1 MKRTNRGIYVETL
14 VNAPLERVWALT
26 QDPAQHARW
35 DLRFGRIEPQASEKG
50 ARRFTYST
58 FGVSGTGVHVG
69 DRWRETGG
77 ATSSLRFASPH
88 VLSPIAEGAG
98 YWRYEPQAGALR
110 FLTGYDYRARY
121 RRIDR
126 VFRPLMGWATAWSFD
141 RLRLWAE
148 RDQSPARSL
157 ALALGDV
164 AARVAVVP
172 TTSPRRLASA
182 TISVQGRDPA
192 A

>member
-148 RDQSPARSL
+148 RDQSPARS
-157 ALALGDV
+157 A
-164 AARVAVVP
+164 
-172 TTSPRRLASA
+172 
-182 TISVQGRDPA
+182 
-192 A
+192 